1 MYELAKFKKDM
12 ELKGFS
18 QKTISAY
25 LRYVEEYR
33 NFQSSKDIS
42 IFNSDIVR
50 NYLHHLI
57 KVKDVS
63 ESYVH
68 CAYSALKFFYQTT
81 LRANWDIVEIP
92 RSKKAKKLPVI
103 LSQEEVKLIFDN
115 VQNLKHKAILM
126 TVYSGGLRISEVV
139 QLKIE
144 DIDSKNMQIRVRN
157 SKGKKDRYTLLSKK
171 NLAILRDYWNIYRP
185 RTWLFP
191 GKYKDRPI
199 STRTVQKVFQ
209 NVLKKADIKKAATV
223 HTLRHCFATHLLESG
238 VNIYYIQE
246 LMGHSNVST
255 TSIYIH
261 LTRKDLL
268 NIVSPL
274 DLMAGDID
282 D

>member
-199 STRTVQKVFQ
+199 STRTV
-209 NVLKKADIKKAATV
+209 